1 MHKPR
6 RTTKVVPKKQKMEFE
21 RLPNQFEL
29 VTHKLQLII
38 INDHDNEFC
47 PVLEFNFSEFQYV
60 YQADTGS
67 STKLSFQSY
76 YYNPQ
81 YSIWEPF
88 IENMLV
94 EFHMAEINDKRSI
107 QLRSLENFNI
117 NVSEML
123 CDNLINAK
131 LSWERTYSIFKTE
144 LELQSA
150 YSSPKRI
157 RDNYDSSAS
166 LMRYIRQPSEDTDFR
181 SVSGFSPDFQK

>member
-1 MHKPR
+1 
-6 RTTKVVPKKQKMEFE
+6 MEFE

-60 YQADTGS
+60 YHADAGS

-88 IENMLV
+88 IENMLL
-94 EFHMAEINDKRSI
+94 EFHMA
-107 QLRSLENFNI
+107 
-117 NVSEML
+117 
-123 CDNLINAK
+123 
-131 LSWERTYSIFKTE
+131 
-144 LELQSA
+144 
-150 YSSPKRI
+150 
-157 RDNYDSSAS
+157 
-166 LMRYIRQPSEDTDFR
+166 
-181 SVSGFSPDFQK
+181 